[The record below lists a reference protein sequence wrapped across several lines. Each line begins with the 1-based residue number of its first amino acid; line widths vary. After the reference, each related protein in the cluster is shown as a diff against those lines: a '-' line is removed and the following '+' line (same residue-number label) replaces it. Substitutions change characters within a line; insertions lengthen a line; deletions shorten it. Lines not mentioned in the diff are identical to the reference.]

1 MRIAVLIL
9 PEGDKALPTGDDFRR
24 AGFAVSDAV
33 GGRSGPDAPPGSET
47 VGAQRPGVQ
56 GVQGVLGDARP
67 ELTNP
72 RPDRGTG
79 SDTPPAKAGQEAVR
93 SGKSY
98 CTSSKPSRASSTLI
112 PS

>member
-9 PEGDKALPTGDDFRR
+9 PEGEKALPTGDDFRR

-33 GGRSGPDAPPGSET
+33 GGRSGPNAPPGPET
-47 VGAQRPGVQ
+47 TGARQPGMRETR
-56 GVQGVLGDARP
+56 GRLGDARP
-67 ELTNP
+67 
-72 RPDRGTG
+72 DRDTG

-98 CTSSKPSRASSTLI
+98 CTSSKPSRAASTLI